1 MDQTVVGLFDTFD
14 QAQTAVQQLVDD
26 GFARDQISLIAN
38 DANGEYAKY
47 TTDGD
52 KVKNAA
58 GAGAVGGTV
67 VGGIAGL
74 LVGLG
79 ALTIPGIGPV
89 LAAGPLLAVTA
100 AGAGIGAATGSL
112 LNGLVAAGV
121 PNADA
126 QFYAEGVRRGGTLV
140 TVHTSEDKVQRA
152 SDILGNNNAVNV
164 DQRTAQWRTSG
175 WTGYDEK
182 LKPYTSAELADFRTA
197 DVAITNRPVTAT
209 NVQGETVMPVVQ
221 EEINVG
227 KREVQGGGIRVYKRV
242 TETPVDQQVTLREEH
257 VNIERRPVDR
267 AATEADMN
275 AFQDQ
280 TIEMTEKSEQ
290 AVVSKTARV
299 IEEVVLSKNVTDRV
313 ETVHDTVR
321 RTDVEVQKT
330 DGSTPS
336 SAMTTDAV
344 RTGGTVNNFDT
355 YASDFRTDYNT
366 NFTNSGYT
374 YDQYAPVYRY
384 GYDLGTDSRYNTG
397 DWSSVEAQARSNWE
411 ARNPNTWDQFKNAI
425 HYAWDK
431 ARGKATTN

>member
-1 MDQTVVGLFDTFD
+1 M
-14 QAQTAVQQLVDD
+14 
-26 GFARDQISLIAN
+26 
-38 DANGEYAKY
+38 
-47 TTDGD
+47 
-52 KVKNAA
+52 
-58 GAGAVGGTV
+58 
-67 VGGIAGL
+67 
-74 LVGLG
+74 
-79 ALTIPGIGPV
+79 
-89 LAAGPLLAVTA
+89 
-100 AGAGIGAATGSL
+100 
-112 LNGLVAAGV
+112 
-121 PNADA
+121 
-126 QFYAEGVRRGGTLV
+126 
-140 TVHTSEDKVQRA
+140 
-152 SDILGNNNAVNV
+152 
-164 DQRTAQWRTSG
+164 
-175 WTGYDEK
+175 
-182 LKPYTSAELADFRTA
+182 
-197 DVAITNRPVTAT
+197 
-209 NVQGETVMPVVQ
+209 
-221 EEINVG
+221 
-227 KREVQGGGIRVYKRV
+227 
-242 TETPVDQQVTLREEH
+242 DQQVTLREEH

-374 YDQYAPVYRY
+374 YNQYAPVYRY